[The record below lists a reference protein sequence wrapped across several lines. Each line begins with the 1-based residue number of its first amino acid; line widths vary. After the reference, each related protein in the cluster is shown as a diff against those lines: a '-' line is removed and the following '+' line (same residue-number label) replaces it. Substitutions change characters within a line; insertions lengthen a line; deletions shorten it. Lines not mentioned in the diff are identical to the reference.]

1 MPPPADLTSD
11 LSDCEPVHGSS
22 ANHPSRSPSHSPFAQ
37 PGPLINPHSRQ
48 HLDAGGRRGPAPG
61 HTSKQS
67 STGLGA
73 PLSIVLTA
81 SLTSST
87 SYIDPHSL
95 SPPFPCHK
103 QRVHSRIQHRC
114 CPALLIL
121 ATTPQLTALL
131 LKHEFASLLN
141 PQRRRTPF
149 QVPTG

>member
-1 MPPPADLTSD
+1 VVPPPTDLTPD
-11 LSDCEPVHGSS
+11 LSDCEPVHGSG

-48 HLDAGGRRGPAPG
+48 HLDAVGRRGPAPG

-73 PLSIVLTA
+73 PLWFIFTA

-87 SYIDPHSL
+87 SYIDPRSL
-95 SPPFPCHK
+95 SPLFPCHRR
-103 QRVHSRIQHRC
+103 RVHSRIQLRC
-114 CPALLIL
+114 CPPLPVL
-121 ATTPQLTALL
+121 AATHQLTALL
-131 LKHEFASLLN
+131 QRELVSLLN
-141 PQRRRTPF
+141 PQHCRTPF